1 MRIILV
7 LPLLAAACVAPTQG
21 PLNQAVQDCSYGNA
35 SACQAVP
42 ALNAQVQQ
50 ENYNNQVAGGVAA
63 AAVGAAVV
71 GGAVAASQP
80 NYGYYGRGYYGRG
93 YYGGGYYGRP
103 YRGW

>member
-1 MRIILV
+1 MRLVLV
-7 LPLLAAACVAPTQG
+7 LPLLAAACVAPTQA
-21 PLNQAVQDCSYGNA
+21 PLNQAVQACSYGDQY
-35 SACQAVP
+35 ACQAVP

-71 GGAVAASQP
+71 GGAVAASES
-80 NYGYYGRGYYGRG
+80 NHGYYYGRGYYPGYGRG
-93 YYGGGYYGRP
+93 YYRP